1 MASRLYTTGTF
12 VRGEDLYN
20 AFRRFGVIVVLVA
33 ALALYGCGGAGT
45 DAGSDSAGDDPGAG
59 HTASG
64 TEQAVAEEI
73 RGERVRAQGGSYTRV
88 EPAELRR
95 ALADEDLT
103 LVNTHIPYEGELPR
117 TDLFVPFDEV
127 GRSLDRLPG
136 DKDAAVV
143 VYCRT
148 GPMSQEA
155 AETLVSRGYTNVVDL
170 GGGMAAWKRAGFPL
184 LREKR

>member
-1 MASRLYTTGTF
+1 M
-12 VRGEDLYN
+12 RGDGLYN
-20 AFRRFGVIVVLVA
+20 ACRRFGTVSVVVA
-33 ALALYGCGGAGT
+33 VLSLASCGGAGT
-45 DAGSDSAGDDPGAG
+45 DIGGDVAPEDTGAG
-59 HTASG
+59 RKSSGADQTA
-64 TEQAVAEEI
+64 AEEM
-73 RGERVRAQGGSYTRV
+73 RGKGVRAQDGSYMRV

-95 ALADEDLT
+95 ALEDEDLT

-127 GRSLDRLPG
+127 GRSLERLPE
-136 DKDAAVV
+136 DRDATVV

-170 GGGMAAWKRAGFPL
+170 GGGMAAWERAGFQL
-184 LREKR
+184 LKEKR